1 MWWEYIDIIASN
13 IPQMKIAAVTQWTAR
28 FNIQRKPE
36 KCCCLLRNL
45 PFGLFDHKKI
55 AGLFQDFSKISA
67 KFLDFPGFFFK
78 FLDFPG
84 FFFKFLD
91 FPGFFFKFQDF
102 PGLVR
107 TMWLYFVIECF
118 FCLDSNVTTFR
129 RVREKEHVHIIL
141 AIQLERNVTGN
152 KSFAG
157 ISFREH
163 GNHCYFEDT
172 KFC

>member
-1 MWWEYIDIIASN
+1 MWWEYIDIIASS

-45 PFGLFDHKKI
+45 SFGLFDHKKI
-55 AGLFQDFSKISA
+55 PGLFKDFSKISA
-67 KFLDFPGFFFK
+67 
-78 FLDFPG
+78 
-84 FFFKFLD
+84 KFLD

-107 TMWLYFVIECF
+107 TMWLYFVIEWF
-118 FCLDSNVTTFR
+118 FCVDSNVTTFR
-129 RVREKEHVHIIL
+129 RVTEKEHAHTIL
-141 AIQLERNVTGN
+141 VIQLERNVTGKKN
-152 KSFAG
+152 FAG

>member
-1 MWWEYIDIIASN
+1 MWWEYKDIIASN
-13 IPQMKIAAVTQWTAR
+13 IPQMKIAVVTQWTAR

-45 PFGLFDHKKI
+45 SFGLFDHKKI
-55 AGLFQDFSKISA
+55 PGLFQDFSKISV
-67 KFLDFPGFFFK
+67 
-78 FLDFPG
+78 
-84 FFFKFLD
+84 KFLD

-129 RVREKEHVHIIL
+129 RVREKEHVHAIL
-141 AIQLERNVTGN
+141 AIQLERNVPGK
-152 KSFAG
+152 KSFSG
-157 ISFREH
+157 ISVREH